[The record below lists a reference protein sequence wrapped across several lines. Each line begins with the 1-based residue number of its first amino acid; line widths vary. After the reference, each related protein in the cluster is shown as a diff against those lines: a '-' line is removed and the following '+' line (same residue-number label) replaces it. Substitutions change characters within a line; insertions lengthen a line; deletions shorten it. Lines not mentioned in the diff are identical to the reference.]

1 MIKSHSLNIISNKFK
16 LQKIELKLK
25 HSFSQQKNCIIF
37 KQKKNKKN
45 INNIKINPLFKSEEI
60 KNEINFT
67 KSKRESL
74 NNKESLHNSIN
85 MAFKSLKE
93 REIIMKNSDLFLR
106 NSKVRMKNQDITNG
120 IKQKI
125 ESYKKLYK
133 LIDRNNTGILSLKNL
148 NLSLVTNDELEI
160 LTPFLI
166 ELRNKRKNMN
176 FKDFCILIDRSLT
189 SKIFN

>member
-16 LQKIELKLK
+16 LQKVELKIK
-25 HSFSQQKNCIIF
+25 HSFSQQKN
-37 KQKKNKKN
+37 KQKKNKR
-45 INNIKINPLFKSEEI
+45 NIKISPLYKSEEI
-60 KNEINFT
+60 KNKINFN

-125 ESYKKLYK
+125 ENYKKLYK

-189 SKIFN
+189 SKFFN